1 MIILNLNFPLLDQAL
16 PIERMTVLQIE
27 TQEYFARIIQSIYQY
42 GNGGEIKLFDDR
54 YNVLKATELIVIS
67 DIFTFDVNTASILK
81 LIYEDLEKH
90 LNEVPE
96 VKHQIEQLSNKI
108 TNLMSEQLL
117 QHELDLE
124 IDEITILEIF
134 KALGLKIETA
144 SDTLYEKCIEILQVY
159 QYLTK
164 KKVLIFINCLSYFS
178 IEEQRSLKLF
188 IDLLQ
193 KDVLFLEHHTCR
205 SMESFVLDD
214 DFCLFKKI

>member
-1 MIILNLNFPLLDQAL
+1 
-16 PIERMTVLQIE
+16 
-27 TQEYFARIIQSIYQY
+27 
-42 GNGGEIKLFDDR
+42 
-54 YNVLKATELIVIS
+54 
-67 DIFTFDVNTASILK
+67 
-81 LIYEDLEKH
+81 
-90 LNEVPE
+90 
-96 VKHQIEQLSNKI
+96 LSNKI

>member
-16 PIERMTVLQIE
+16 PINRMVVLQIE
-27 TQEYFARIIQSIYQY
+27 TQEYFARIIQSIYHY
-42 GNGGEIKLFDDR
+42 ENGGEVKLFDDR
-54 YNVLKATELIVIS
+54 YNPLKTTELIIIS
-67 DIFTFDVNTASILK
+67 DIFAFDVNASSILK
-81 LIYEDLEKH
+81 LVYEDLEKQ

-96 VKHQIEQLSNKI
+96 VKQQIEQLSNTI
-108 TNLMSEQLL
+108 TQLMSEQLL

-144 SDTLYEKCIEILQVY
+144 SDTIYEKCIEILQVY

-164 KKVLIFINCLSYFS
+164 KKLLIFINCLSYFS
-178 IEEQRSLKLF
+178 TEEQQALKLF
-188 IDLLQ
+188 IELLQ
-193 KDVLFLEHHTCR
+193 KDVLFIEYHPCS

-214 DFCLFKKI
+214 DFCLYKKI